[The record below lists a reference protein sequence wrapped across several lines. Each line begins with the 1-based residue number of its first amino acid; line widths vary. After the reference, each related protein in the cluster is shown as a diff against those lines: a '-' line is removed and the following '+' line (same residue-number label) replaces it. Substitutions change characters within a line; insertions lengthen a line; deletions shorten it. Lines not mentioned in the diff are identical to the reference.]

1 MAAAVSARL
10 SSSLERFFTLGGLTL
25 SMKSVVV
32 FPFKNSSDLSVAI
45 KKSLLVI
52 TPVSYTHLTLP
63 TKA

>member
-10 SSSLERFFTLGGLTL
+10 SSSLVRFFTLGGLTL

-52 TPVSYTHLTLP
+52 TPP
-63 TKA
+63 I